1 MKFLHVTDPHL
12 VARPQK
18 LFGIDVRARL
28 ELAVDSIN
36 ARHADAELCILTG
49 DLAHW
54 AEPKAYDDV
63 KAIMNGLA
71 MPWHP
76 ILGNHDDREVFR
88 TAFPDAPD
96 DGNGFLQYT
105 IETTAGR
112 FILLD
117 TLQQGAASG
126 VLCEKRL
133 NWLYAQLS
141 TARSDG
147 VDVALFMHHAPVA
160 TGINGLDCMGLRDP
174 ENFAAVLTEFG
185 DIRHIFFG
193 HLHRACHGSW
203 HGIPVSTLKSTGYQT
218 ELNLDPD
225 APLTGSTENP
235 AYAIVL
241 ISDDAVVVHDHSF
254 LEEGMDFEYHYGKP
268 ADSTEPPAH
277 QQDWDL

>member
-12 VARPQK
+12 VVRPQK
-18 LFGIDVRARL
+18 LFDIDVRARL
-28 ELAVDSIN
+28 ELVVESIN
-36 ARHADAELCILTG
+36 ARHADAELCVLTG

-54 AEPKAYDDV
+54 AEPKAYADV

-71 MPWHP
+71 MPWHL

-88 TAFPDAPD
+88 AAFPDASD
-96 DGNGFLQYT
+96 DGNGFVQYT

-133 NWLYAQLS
+133 NWLHAQLC
-141 TARSDG
+141 TARRDD
-147 VDVALFMHHAPVA
+147 VDVFLFMHHAPMA
-160 TGINGLDCMGLRDP
+160 TGINGLDCTGLREP
-174 ENFAAVLTEFG
+174 ETFAAVLGEFG
-185 DIRHIFFG
+185 NIRHIFFG

-203 HGIPVSTLKSTGYQT
+203 RGIPVSTLKATGFQV
-218 ELNLDPD
+218 ELILNSD
-225 APLTGSTENP
+225 APLTGSAENP

-254 LEEGMDFEYHYGKP
+254 LEEGMDFEYYFVAP
-268 ADSTEPPAH
+268 AGAAKPPAH
-277 QQDWDL
+277 KQQSN